1 MKIKQLVWEDC
12 IPTISSSVVSR
23 AQALG
28 YTFEISASNGE
39 MFDTNINGRYMCAGD
54 SDAAKSKMFCQQW
67 LESRIKEVVEVKA
80 AEIRWHKDSNAWRGD
95 EKEYTIWMYG
105 DKYKAGTKGGGDVG
119 DKLLYDTLEEAKA
132 ACQDHKQSKLEKLL
146 CPSR

>member
-1 MKIKQLVWEDC
+1 MKIKELEWEDC

-28 YTFEISASNGE
+28 YTFEISTPNGE

-67 LESRIKEVVEVKA
+67 LEARIKEVVE
-80 AEIRWHKDSNAWRGD
+80 ED
-95 EKEYTIWMYG
+95 
-105 DKYKAGTKGGGDVG
+105 
-119 DKLLYDTLEEAKA
+119 L
-132 ACQDHKQSKLEKLL
+132 
-146 CPSR
+146 